1 MDLDDGVQMPIR
13 GFWFKCLALFYAVM
27 IFLISALPS
36 LSPARFGFVLEDKFL
51 HFIEFSIL
59 SFLLFLAFSTSG
71 NTFVKK
77 HIFIL
82 SSIVGI
88 VYAISDE
95 IHQSFVPGRSCEFL
109 DFVADTLGIVLVQM
123 VIWLYLKKKRKITA
137 A

>member
-1 MDLDDGVQMPIR
+1 MKSDDGVSMPIR
-13 GFWFKCLALFYAVM
+13 GFWFKGLAIFYAVM
-27 IFLISALPS
+27 IFLVSAIPS
-36 LSPARFGFVLEDKFL
+36 LSPARFGLVLEDKVL

-71 NTFVKK
+71 NAFIKK

-109 DFVADTLGIVLVQM
+109 DFVADSLGIVLVQI
-123 VIWLYLKKKRKITA
+123 VLWLYLRKKSKITA